1 MAGVAKFARSRA
13 YLHLLQCRMHATAKS
28 HACCG
33 VVRDCC
39 CDVSALRG
47 AVFEFSAPRCHR
59 QIRPIACTSWDVE
72 LSELSVDVGGSTAKP
87 PSCESK
93 PTAPNGKMS

>member
-1 MAGVAKFARSRA
+1 MAGLAKFARSRA
-13 YLHLLQCRMHATAKS
+13 YLHLLQCRMHAMAKS

-47 AVFEFSAPRCHR
+47 AVFEFSAP
-59 QIRPIACTSWDVE
+59 AA
-72 LSELSVDVGGSTAKP
+72 TAK
-87 PSCESK
+87 SGQSLARAETLNCRS
-93 PTAPNGKMS
+93 

>member
-1 MAGVAKFARSRA
+1 MRIKKHDAIWWNLVDGSAWRIAKFARSRA
-13 YLHLLQCRMHATAKS
+13 YLHLLQCRMHAMAKS

-59 QIRPIACTSWDVE
+59 QIRPIACTS
-72 LSELSVDVGGSTAKP
+72 
-87 PSCESK
+87 
-93 PTAPNGKMS
+93 